1 MLGLPK
7 GHLFLQQQSSLL
19 KRTQVAQPREEGR
32 QGQQQRGKPKQ
43 FFGGTVIFLTNL
55 FGLWVL
61 GA

>member
-19 KRTQVAQPREEGR
+19 KRTQVAQPREGR
-32 QGQQQRGKPKQ
+32 QGQQQHGKPKQ
-43 FFGGTVIFLTNL
+43 FFGGTVTFLTDL